1 MVRMVTRGLA
11 AMLVLSSV
19 LAAVAQDNPAP
30 GGPPGGGGFGRG
42 GGMIGRMIGG
52 SLDDLQK
59 ELSLTPEQREKI
71 NGIVDK
77 TGETIR
83 AKFEEARNGGDWGA
97 MRTEMEKIT
106 TEAIDKVKGTLT
118 PEQTEK
124 FTKIVNERRNNMA
137 GFMGRGGD
145 RGGSPEQRVSR
156 AMEALKIT
164 DATEAEAVKSLISKI
179 AKLQSDIATQDR
191 TARDKAGEILKND
204 GMADDALEARL
215 KEFRTQ
221 RKALDDQLLQAQEE
235 LRKVVSARQE
245 VELFR
250 QSFLR

>member
-1 MVRMVTRGLA
+1 MVRMVTRVLV

-30 GGPPGGGGFGRG
+30 GGPPGGGRGGFGRG
-42 GGMIGRMIGG
+42 GGMISRMIGG

-59 ELSLTPEQREKI
+59 ELNLTPEQKEKI
-71 NGIVDK
+71 NGIIDQ
-77 TGETIR
+77 TGETVR
-83 AKFEEARNGGDWGA
+83 AKFEQARNGGDWGA

-106 TEAIDKVKGTLT
+106 NEAIDKVKGTLN

-124 FTKIVNERRNNMA
+124 FTKFVDERRNRMDSI
-137 GFMGRGGD
+137 GRGD

-156 AMEALKIT
+156 AMESLKIA
-164 DATEAEAVKSLISKI
+164 DATEAEAVKSLVAKI
-179 AKLQSDIATQDR
+179 VKLQGDIMTSDR
-191 TARDKAGEILKND
+191 TAREKAGEILKSE

-250 QSFLR
+250 QSLLR